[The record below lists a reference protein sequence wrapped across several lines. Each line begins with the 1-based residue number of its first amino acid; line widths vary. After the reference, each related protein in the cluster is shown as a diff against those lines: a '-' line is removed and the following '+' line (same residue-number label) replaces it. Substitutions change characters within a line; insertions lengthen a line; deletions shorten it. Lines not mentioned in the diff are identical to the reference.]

1 MTIVPENEILNL
13 CFLVS
18 WNPFRVLDFV
28 FRAGSKFSTCFL
40 IFFKFT
46 NVHLKFS
53 HLENH
58 KNHLKLTKM
67 NIS

>member
-28 FRAGSKFSTCFL
+28 FRAGSK
-40 IFFKFT
+40 IFNLLPNFFQVYKCSFEIFAPR
-46 NVHLKFS
+46 KP
-53 HLENH
+53 
-58 KNHLKLTKM
+58 
-67 NIS
+67 

>member
-28 FRAGSKFSTCFL
+28 FRTKF
-40 IFFKFT
+40 
-46 NVHLKFS
+46 
-53 HLENH
+53 
-58 KNHLKLTKM
+58 
-67 NIS
+67 